1 MKPNSV
7 ITQIKVIELCFPEL
21 LFTLLYKMVVT
32 FFEPFEKDLSITDHY
47 ASQDGYNRLSL

>member
-7 ITQIKVIELCFPEL
+7 TTQIKVIELCFPEL

-32 FFEPFEKDLSITDHY
+32 FFEPFEKDLSITTIMPHKMVII
-47 ASQDGYNRLSL
+47 A